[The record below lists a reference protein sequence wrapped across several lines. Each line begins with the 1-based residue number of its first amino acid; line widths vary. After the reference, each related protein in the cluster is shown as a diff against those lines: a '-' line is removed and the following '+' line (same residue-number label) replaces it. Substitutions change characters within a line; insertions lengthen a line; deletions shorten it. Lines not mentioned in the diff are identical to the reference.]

1 MPDDGEMGD
10 VSAGRG
16 AESLGTGRY
25 EIDAHAVAE
34 VILARLA
41 VGGTCAFP
49 KATPCLSPA
58 RRKARAGEVSEV
70 RRGRRSPS
78 TAGIEGEGLQ
88 VESSGERFAR

>member
-1 MPDDGEMGD
+1 MDGMPTTADAAHPMTTALRYQQHDKAGRFGREVLTMPDDGEMGD

-41 VGGTCAFP
+41 VGGTLRLP
-49 KATPCLSPA
+49 
-58 RRKARAGEVSEV
+58 
-70 RRGRRSPS
+70 
-78 TAGIEGEGLQ
+78 EGDALPEPG
-88 VESSGERFAR
+88 A